1 MQNALI
7 EFTELTQIEMIEYYL
22 KMLEIQKL
30 LLAWINF
37 FMETILNPFKTNLNW
52 KMSNFAIKEIERN
65 LENFIYIL
73 NKTYR
78 NGNDMIWSIDING
91 KKMNSKLIKCTLPFP
106 RVNASQQKHSTVNN
120 FKHKYDFLN
129 MGKKNLTWKK
139 FVFFW
144 KKTILGILKDFKTK
158 KLA

>member
-1 MQNALI
+1 MLNALI
-7 EFTELTQIEMIEYYL
+7 EFTEFTQIEMIEYYL

-37 FMETILNPFKTNLNW
+37 FMKTIFEPFWNRSKLKNEQLCN
-52 KMSNFAIKEIERN
+52 KEIERN
-65 LENFIYIL
+65 LENLIYIL

-78 NGNDMIWSIDING
+78 NGSNMIWSIDING
-91 KKMNSKLIKCTLPFP
+91 LKMNSKLIKCTLPFP

-129 MGKKNLTWKK
+129 MGKKLNLEKICFLLKK
-139 FVFFW
+139 NNSW
-144 KKTILGILKDFKTK
+144 HSKRL
-158 KLA
+158 